1 MSDAGEDDSRDI
13 FNGSIDSIVDVL
25 VQFAKEDNVTICGY
39 KDEAKTTSKAK
50 VVHGKRGVV
59 AQANVPAALRSL
71 QENLAFRKKDI
82 KKACKK
88 THKRMRKN
96 TSAKSPWNE
105 MSEQEI
111 SDWVETHVRRIRS
124 INRIISQNENKKK
137 RPPWVEELPWHKSN
151 PIVVGDQPKI
161 VRAET
166 LDNNSVRYG
175 FNDELM
181 LPWRSQPGS
190 NDQDTGLPIEEPT
203 TKPKEDLL
211 EAKWADGH
219 SSVATYY

>member
-1 MSDAGEDDSRDI
+1 MIRRSRHDFRWAAARQGPIWPTRSHFGPSRIQFPMQAQQFSISTMSDAGEDDSRDI

-25 VQFAKEDNVTICGY
+25 MQFAKEDNVTICGY

-88 THKRMRKN
+88 THKQMRKN

-111 SDWVETHVRRIRS
+111 SDWVETHVRRIRN
-124 INRIISQNENKKK
+124 INRIISQNENKK
-137 RPPWVEELPWHKSN
+137 RGHRGWKSCLGTN
-151 PIVVGDQPKI
+151 
-161 VRAET
+161 RT
-166 LDNNSVRYG
+166 RL
-175 FNDELM
+175 
-181 LPWRSQPGS
+181 
-190 NDQDTGLPIEEPT
+190 
-203 TKPKEDLL
+203 LL
-211 EAKWADGH
+211 ET
-219 SSVATYY
+219 SPRSPV